1 MTTASNPAY
10 GYRRLLGDTH
20 FQAFLWTQFLG
31 AFNDNVYKIIV
42 SIMAVRIASDANSS
56 SRYLALAG
64 AVFVL
69 PFLLFAGTA
78 GQLADRFSKTRVLQI
93 TKAFEILIMIMGI
106 VALTSARIDL
116 LLVVL
121 FLLAMQ
127 ANFFSPAKYGILPEM
142 MSEAQISRANGL
154 LELST
159 FIAIV
164 IGTSFG
170 AMLFERW
177 KDQPLL
183 MGATLLGIAVV
194 GSLASLHIAYVPP
207 AGSTEPFHWNPFTE
221 VIAGS
226 RSLLKRKPLLLAI
239 LGISWFWFVGA
250 LFQLSLILF
259 GKEILHVSEAHV
271 GFLVTALA
279 VGIGLGSVLAGT
291 MSGDHIELGLVPA
304 GSLLMAL
311 FSVALGVTHNYDWAL
326 CWLAGIGFGGGLFA
340 VPLNAYLQEHAGSE
354 EKGRII
360 ATNNFINMVG
370 VILASGVL
378 WFLHDLL
385 HWNPA
390 IITLALGIA
399 MFVGTPFMIQQVPD
413 RSARFVLWCLLKV
426 LFRVRID
433 GAERIPREGGAL
445 LVSNHISYADGFLIG
460 LATPRMIR
468 FLLWRPFFEMR
479 QVTWIFRTL
488 HAIPIG
494 TDSPKETIR
503 SLRLAR
509 AALEEGHLVGIFPEG
524 GVTRDGEIAPFERGY
539 LRIGGPIIPI
549 HMDGLWGH
557 PLSCKNG
564 GLFRSWK
571 HVFRPLVT
579 IRIGESLVDSTAPAE
594 LRQTI
599 VDLGRSDS
607 AALAWRGPRD

>member
-1 MTTASNPAY
+1 M
-10 GYRRLLGDTH
+10 
-20 FQAFLWTQFLG
+20 
-31 AFNDNVYKIIV
+31 IV
-42 SIMAVRIASDANSS
+42 SIMAVRIAVDSNSG

-69 PFLLFAGTA
+69 PFLLFAGTS
-78 GQLADRFSKTRVLQI
+78 GQLADRFSKTRVLQV
-93 TKAFEILIMIMGI
+93 TKAFEMVIMLVGI
-106 VALTSARIDL
+106 AALVSARIDL

-121 FLLAMQ
+121 FMLAMQ

-170 AMLFERW
+170 GLLFERW
-177 KDQPLL
+177 KDHPVW

-194 GSLASLHIAYVPP
+194 GSLASLHIAYVRP
-207 AGSTEPFHWNPFTE
+207 AGSKEPFHWNPFAE
-221 VIAGS
+221 VIEGS
-226 RSLLKRKPLLLAI
+226 RTLLKRKPLLLAI

-250 LFQLSLILF
+250 LFQLALILT
-259 GKEILHVSEAHV
+259 GKEVLHVSETHV

-304 GSLLMAL
+304 GSVVMGVC
-311 FSVALGVTHNYDWAL
+311 SVALGLTHSYEPAL
-326 CWLAGIGFGGGLFA
+326 GWLVGIGFGGGLFA
-340 VPLNAYLQEHAGSE
+340 VPLNAYLQEHAGTE

-378 WFLHDLL
+378 WFLHDLI

-390 IITLALGIA
+390 VITLALGIT
-399 MFVGTPFMIQQVPD
+399 MLVGTPFAIQQVPD
-413 RSARFVLWCLLKV
+413 RSLRFLLWCLLKI
-426 LFRVRID
+426 LFNVRIH
-433 GAERIPREGGAL
+433 GAERIPRRGGAL
-445 LVSNHISYADGFLIG
+445 LVSNHVSYADGFLIG
-460 LATPRMIR
+460 MATPRMIR
-468 FLLWRPFFEMR
+468 FLLWRPFYKMR
-479 QVTWIFRTL
+479 FVTVLFRTL

-494 TDSPKETIR
+494 IDSPKDTIR

-509 AALEEGHLVGIFPEG
+509 AALEAGHLVGIFPEG
-524 GVTRDGEIAPFERGY
+524 GVTRDGEIGPFERGY
-539 LRIGGPIIPI
+539 LRIGHPIIPI
-549 HMDGLWGH
+549 HIEGLWGH
-557 PLSCKNG
+557 PLTFAKG
-564 GLFRSWK
+564 GLFRSWNRA
-571 HVFRPLVT
+571 FRPLVT
-579 IRIGESLVDSTAPAE
+579 IHIGQPID
-594 LRQTI
+594 
-599 VDLGRSDS
+599 
-607 AALAWRGPRD
+607 AALPPTEMRQAIVELNEKIDRDQQLT

>member
-142 MSEAQISRANGL
+142 MGEAQISRANGL

-311 FSVALGVTHNYDWAL
+311 FSVALGVTHDYDWAL

>member
-1 MTTASNPAY
+1 MQTPQY

-31 AFNDNVYKIIV
+31 AFNDNVYKMIV
-42 SIMAVRIASDANSS
+42 SIMAVRIAADSNSG

-69 PFLLFAGTA
+69 PFLLFAGTS
-78 GQLADRFSKTRVLQI
+78 GQLADRFSKTRVLQV
-93 TKAFEILIMIMGI
+93 TKAFEMVIMLVGI
-106 VALTSARIDL
+106 VALVSARIDL

-121 FLLAMQ
+121 FMLAMQ

-170 AMLFERW
+170 GLVFEHW
-177 KDQPLL
+177 KDHPVW
-183 MGATLLGIAVV
+183 MGSTLFGIAVI

-207 AGSTEPFHWNPFTE
+207 AGSKQPFRWNPFAE
-221 VIAGS
+221 VIEGS
-226 RSLLKRKPLLLAI
+226 RTLLKRKPLLLAV

-250 LFQLSLILF
+250 LFQLALILT
-259 GKEILHVSEAHV
+259 GKEVLHVSETHV

-279 VGIGLGSVLAGT
+279 VGIGFGSVLAGT

-304 GSLLMAL
+304 GSVAMGL
-311 FSVALGVTHNYDWAL
+311 FSVALGLTTSYAWAL
-326 CWLAGIGFGGGLFA
+326 MWLVGIGFGGGLFA
-340 VPLNAYLQEHAGSE
+340 VPLNAYLQEHAGTE

-378 WFLHDLL
+378 WFLHDLI
-385 HWNPA
+385 HWNA
-390 IITLALGIA
+390 AVITLALGITTLV
-399 MFVGTPFMIQQVPD
+399 MTIFVVQQVPD
-413 RSARFVLWCLLKV
+413 RSLRFVLWCLLKIFFNV
-426 LFRVRID
+426 KIH
-433 GAERIPREGGAL
+433 GAERIPRHGGAL
-445 LVSNHISYADGFLIG
+445 LVSNHVSYADAFLIG
-460 LATPRMIR
+460 MATPRMIR

-479 QVTWIFRTL
+479 GVTVLFRTL

-509 AALEEGHLVGIFPEG
+509 TALEAGHLVGIFPEG
-524 GVTRDGEIAPFERGY
+524 GVTRDGEIGPFERGY
-539 LRIGGPIIPI
+539 LRIGNPVIPI
-549 HMDGLWGH
+549 HIDGLWGH
-557 PLSCKNG
+557 PLTFKNG
-564 GLFRSWK
+564 GLFRSWNR
-571 HVFRPLVT
+571 VFRPLVT
-579 IRIGESLVDSTAPAE
+579 INIGEPID
-594 LRQTI
+594 
-599 VDLGRSDS
+599 
-607 AALAWRGPRD
+607 AALPPTEMRQLVIDLNEKINRDQQLT

>member
-1 MTTASNPAY
+1 MTSASNPAY

-142 MSEAQISRANGL
+142 MGEAQISRANGL

>member
-1 MTTASNPAY
+1 MTSASNPAY

>member
-1 MTTASNPAY
+1 MTSMQTPQY

-31 AFNDNVYKIIV
+31 AFNDNVYKMIV
-42 SIMAVRIASDANSS
+42 SIMAVRIAADSNSG

-69 PFLLFAGTA
+69 PFLLFAGTS
-78 GQLADRFSKTRVLQI
+78 GQLADRFSKTRVLQV
-93 TKAFEILIMIMGI
+93 TKAFEMVIMLVGI
-106 VALTSARIDL
+106 VALVSARIDL

-121 FLLAMQ
+121 FMLAMQ

-170 AMLFERW
+170 GLVFEHW
-177 KDQPLL
+177 KDHPVW
-183 MGATLLGIAVV
+183 MGSTLFGIAVI

-207 AGSTEPFHWNPFTE
+207 AGSKQPFRWNPFAE
-221 VIAGS
+221 VIEGS
-226 RSLLKRKPLLLAI
+226 RTLLKRKPLLLAV

-250 LFQLSLILF
+250 LFQLALILT
-259 GKEILHVSEAHV
+259 GKEVLHVSETHV

-279 VGIGLGSVLAGT
+279 VGIGFGSVLAGT

-304 GSLLMAL
+304 GSVAMGL
-311 FSVALGVTHNYDWAL
+311 FSVALGLTTSYAWAL
-326 CWLAGIGFGGGLFA
+326 MWLVGIGFGGGLFA
-340 VPLNAYLQEHAGSE
+340 VPLNAYLQEHAGTE

-378 WFLHDLL
+378 WFLHDLI
-385 HWNPA
+385 HWNA
-390 IITLALGIA
+390 AVITLALGITTLV
-399 MFVGTPFMIQQVPD
+399 MTIFVVQQVPD
-413 RSARFVLWCLLKV
+413 RSLRFVLWCLLKIFFNV
-426 LFRVRID
+426 KIH
-433 GAERIPREGGAL
+433 GAERIPRHGGAL
-445 LVSNHISYADGFLIG
+445 LVSNHVSYADAFLIG
-460 LATPRMIR
+460 MATPRMIR

-479 QVTWIFRTL
+479 GVTVLFRTL

-509 AALEEGHLVGIFPEG
+509 TALEAGHLVGIFPEG
-524 GVTRDGEIAPFERGY
+524 GVTRDGEIGPFERGY
-539 LRIGGPIIPI
+539 LRIGNPVIPI
-549 HMDGLWGH
+549 HIDGLWGH
-557 PLSCKNG
+557 PLTFKNG
-564 GLFRSWK
+564 GLFRSWNR
-571 HVFRPLVT
+571 VFRPLVT
-579 IRIGESLVDSTAPAE
+579 INIGEPID
-594 LRQTI
+594 
-599 VDLGRSDS
+599 
-607 AALAWRGPRD
+607 AALPPTEMRQLVIDLNEKINRDQQLT

>member
-142 MSEAQISRANGL
+142 MGEAQISRANGL